1 MNHQLQKEIFYEIY
15 PNSFMD
21 SDGDGYGDFQGI
33 IDRLDYVKELGVTA
47 IWLNPHYVSSWKDGG
62 YDVVDHYHADERFG
76 GDAGFEKLLQE
87 VHKRGL
93 KLIIDLVVGH
103 TSEDNPLFLQSAST
117 QKSAYDDLFIW
128 TDNVWNAPK
137 EYALMR
143 GRFDRDGAYMVNF
156 FCTQPAFNYGFSH
169 ITHPEW
175 QMSYKDER
183 TFQARDLIVDICLH
197 YLKIGVDGFRVDMAD
212 SLVKNDPDREATI
225 EVWHYIFAKVRAQFP
240 RAIFVSEWTDPD
252 RSLAAG
258 FDMDFMN
265 DRENTFAND
274 LARRELWDKQ
284 NISFLLP
291 DSKLD
296 ISENL
301 QKTVELIR
309 RNREKGYLSFIS
321 CNHDTARPT
330 RFLHGRAL
338 RLFYIVLFTLPGVPF
353 LYYGDEIAMQY
364 QKDIPS
370 KECGFARTG
379 SRTVMN
385 WTEGKNHGFSSAAED
400 KLFLPIDPT
409 TSVEKMRSDQ
419 SSLYWLVKALI
430 ALRKQETMLHG
441 NMIETVPQRD
451 KRLLVYKRGNLT
463 IAVNPACTEKTVEG
477 RFDRVLFSDGDVR
490 LCDSGIVL
498 SAQSACVVR

>member
-1 MNHQLQKEIFYEIY
+1 MNLNLKKEIFYEIY
-15 PNSFMD
+15 PNSFID
-21 SDGDGYGDFQGI
+21 SDADGYGDFQGI
-33 IDRLDYVKELGVTA
+33 VDRLDYVKDLGVTA

-62 YDVVDHYHADERFG
+62 YDVVDYYHADKRFG
-76 GDAGFEKLLQE
+76 GDAGFEKLLAE

-103 TSEDNPLFLQSAST
+103 TSEDNEMFLQSASAG
-117 QKSAYDDLFIW
+117 KSAYDDMFIW

-156 FCTQPAFNYGFSH
+156 FCTQPALNYGFHH
-169 ITHPEW
+169 ITHSEW

-197 YLKIGVDGFRVDMAD
+197 YLKMGVDGFRVDMAD

-274 LARRELWDKQ
+274 LTRRELWDKQ

-296 ISENL
+296 ITENF
-301 QKTVELIR
+301 QKTINLIN
-309 RNREKGYLSFIS
+309 RNSKKGYISFIS

-338 RLFYIVLFTLPGVPF
+338 RLFYCILFTLPGVPF

-364 QKDIPS
+364 QKGIPS
-370 KECGFARTG
+370 KEGGYARTG

-385 WTEGKNHGFSSAAED
+385 WTEGENHGFSTAPEE
-400 KLFLPIDPT
+400 KLFLPVDPT
-409 TSVEKMRSDQ
+409 TSVEKMQNDK

-430 ALRKQETMLHG
+430 SFRKSEPMLCG
-441 NMIETVPQRD
+441 NEIEAIPQAD
-451 KRLLVYKRGNLT
+451 KRLLVYRREDLT
-463 IAVNPACTEKTVEG
+463 VAVNPTLTEKKIDG
-477 RFDRVLFSDGDVR
+477 AYNRILFSDGNVR
-490 LCDSGIVL
+490 LDGDELIL
-498 SAQSACVVR
+498 SAQSACVIK

>member
-1 MNHQLQKEIFYEIY
+1 
-15 PNSFMD
+15 
-21 SDGDGYGDFQGI
+21 
-33 IDRLDYVKELGVTA
+33 
-47 IWLNPHYVSSWKDGG
+47 
-62 YDVVDHYHADERFG
+62 
-76 GDAGFEKLLQE
+76 
-87 VHKRGL
+87 
-93 KLIIDLVVGH
+93 
-103 TSEDNPLFLQSAST
+103 
-117 QKSAYDDLFIW
+117 
-128 TDNVWNAPK
+128 
-137 EYALMR
+137 
-143 GRFDRDGAYMVNF
+143 
-156 FCTQPAFNYGFSH
+156 
-169 ITHPEW
+169 
-175 QMSYKDER
+175 
-183 TFQARDLIVDICLH
+183 
-197 YLKIGVDGFRVDMAD
+197 
-212 SLVKNDPDREATI
+212 
-225 EVWHYIFAKVRAQFP
+225 
-240 RAIFVSEWTDPD
+240 
-252 RSLAAG
+252 
-258 FDMDFMN
+258 MDFMN

-385 WTEGKNHGFSSAAED
+385 WTEGRNHGFSSAAED
-400 KLFLPIDPT
+400 KLFLPIDST

-430 ALRKQETMLHG
+430 ALRKQEAMLHG

-498 SAQSACVVR
+498 SAQSACVVG